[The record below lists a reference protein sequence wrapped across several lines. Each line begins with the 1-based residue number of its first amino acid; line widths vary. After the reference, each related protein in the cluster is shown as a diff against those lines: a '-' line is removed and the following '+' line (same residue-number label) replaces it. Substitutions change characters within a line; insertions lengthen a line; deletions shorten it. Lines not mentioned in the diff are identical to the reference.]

1 MTPFPACVSAAGF
14 LQGRL
19 IAVQVYRDA
28 RLVSLLLPSLQAP
41 HTHLHVPEALARLL
55 GGHPC
60 LVKRWHALPD
70 HCQVEWPLCRS
81 TGKRDEQL
89 PLGTSRTHLCKP
101 GALAN
106 SSGGPH
112 CFLVSSPACAIAAG
126 FLQGRLVA
134 LQVSMEVR
142 LVPFAAAIT
151 PGHQHSP
158 APPHSSC
165 RALWWPTLPHDT
177 FPSLCQRCLIFA
189 RSAGGCTGTQRSE
202 TGDYAIP
209 ATPGS
214 PPPSERPCSSY

>member
-60 LVKRWHALPD
+60 LVKLWHALPD
-70 HCQVEWPLCRS
+70 HCQVEWSLYRS

-89 PLGTSRTHLCKP
+89 PPGACRAHPWRP
-101 GALAN
+101 GALTN
-106 SSGGPH
+106 YPGGPH
-112 CFLVSSPACAIAAG
+112 CLFVSSPACASAAG

-134 LQVSMEVR
+134 LQISMEAR
-142 LVPFAAAIT
+142 LVSFAAAII
-151 PGHQHSP
+151 PGHQHPP

-165 RALWWPTLPHDT
+165 KALWWPTLPHDT
-177 FPSLCQRCLIFA
+177 FPSLCRRCRIFA
-189 RSAGGCTGTQRSE
+189 RSAGRCTGSQRSK

-209 ATPGS
+209 VLPGS
-214 PPPSERPCSSY
+214 PPPSEQPCSSY